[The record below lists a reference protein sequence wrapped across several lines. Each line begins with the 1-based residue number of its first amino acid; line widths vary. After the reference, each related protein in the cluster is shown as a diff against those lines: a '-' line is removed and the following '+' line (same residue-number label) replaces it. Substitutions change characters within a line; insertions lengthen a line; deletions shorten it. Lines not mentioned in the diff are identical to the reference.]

1 MVREEEK
8 YVFADCAINIAP
20 NSQDLAE
27 IGIESAKT
35 AELFGIDPRVAML
48 SFLQKVL
55 RNLQKQ
61 KSCRSNS
68 HCKRNG
74 S

>member
-48 SFLQKVL
+48 SFSTKGSAKSP
-55 RNLQKQ
+55 KQ